1 MDTTI
6 LVALITGACSVIGN
20 IIISAR
26 STKDLF
32 AKLDKRSELADAEL
46 KSEMSVFKAEIS
58 GKISVLKQEIAE
70 LRKNVEKHNS
80 VVERTYALE
89 RQQAVMDEQITVANK
104 RIKDLEMKE
113 Q

>member
-1 MDTTI
+1 MVGD
-6 LVALITGACSVIGN
+6 

-26 STKDLF
+26 NTKDLF
-32 AKLDKRSELADAEL
+32 AKLDKRSELADQEL
-46 KSEMSVFKAEIS
+46 KSEMGVFKAEIS
-58 GKISVLKQEIAE
+58 GQIELLKTDIAE

-89 RQQAVMDEQITVANK
+89 REQAVMAEQIVVANK
-104 RIKDLEMKE
+104 RIKDLET